1 MPAPPPPPPPPPPPG
16 AAGGPPPPPPP
27 PPPGNLPQR
36 PAAKEVQGRG
46 ALLGDIQ
53 KGRQLKKAQT
63 NDRSA
68 PIVGGSSGGGGG
80 GPPVGGA
87 PSVPGLQPPG
97 GGGNRARSNSE
108 QGGGNTTT
116 GTESAPQLG
125 GLFAGVG
132 MPKLRKTGGGVN
144 MQETAHAPTGI
155 KKTFKPTS
163 THTTKCQSRSPLR
176 TTASTKRAARTRS
189 PKPSTPAIRP
199 TPPERQPKRNP
210 LST

>member
-36 PAAKEVQGRG
+36 PAAKEVKDRG

-68 PIVGGSSGGGGG
+68 PVVGGSSGGGGG

-87 PSVPGLQPPG
+87 PPVPGLQPPG
-97 GGGNRARSNSE
+97 GGSRARSNSE

-144 MQETAHAPTGI
+144 MYDSDGETN
-155 KKTFKPTS
+155 
-163 THTTKCQSRSPLR
+163 R
-176 TTASTKRAARTRS
+176 
-189 PKPSTPAIRP
+189 KPS
-199 TPPERQPKRNP
+199 
-210 LST
+210 SGG

>member
-1 MPAPPPPPPPPPPPG
+1 PPPPPPG

-125 GLFAGVG
+125 GLFAGVAIDDQVQAEV
-132 MPKLRKTGGGVN
+132 PQHHPHDRPAQHPNHQEAHHLLLR
-144 MQETAHAPTGI
+144 QLQPH
-155 KKTFKPTS
+155 
-163 THTTKCQSRSPLR
+163 LR
-176 TTASTKRAARTRS
+176 HLPQA
-189 PKPSTPAIRP
+189 
-199 TPPERQPKRNP
+199 QQHRNRNRHHQ
-210 LST
+210 